1 MDFYLL
7 GWLSFIVTSLQ
18 IRPLL
23 QNPKRTGRN
32 SKNSASISIIVP
44 CRNEESNIGE
54 FLEAATRLSPPA
66 LEIIVVDDHST
77 DSTSSIAKSY
87 PGIIVVES
95 PPLPPTWIG
104 QNWACSFGAS
114 KAEGD
119 YLLFTDAD
127 TRLDVKALERS
138 NETMVGQSLQFISAV
153 PQIQCKSYW
162 EYIQGAFWMIILG
175 VSHHPIWKLHFC
187 IGQFLLFERLSYEQ
201 MGGHT
206 SIKDSPAED
215 LAIMK
220 IALKRGYKYNVCPHG
235 LYKVRMYNKGFVSF
249 VNGWVRILRL
259 GLMHSNFASLVIS
272 FFFVMHLGLP
282 VVDGVRHLL
291 GREMSASPL
300 VVVSSFIVST
310 LFIQFGARRILTVNH
325 WMNWV
330 YPLAFLLF
338 LYLTIKTSIDK
349 LRHKPL
355 YWRSREIPG

>member
-7 GWLSFIVTSLQ
+7 GWLSFIVTALQ
-18 IRPLL
+18 IRSLL
-23 QNPKRTGRN
+23 KSTKLRGTS
-32 SKNSASISIIVP
+32 SKSGASISIIVP
-44 CRNEESNIGE
+44 CRNEETNIGD
-54 FLEAATRLSPPA
+54 FLDAATRLSPPA

-77 DSTSSIAKSY
+77 DSTSSIASSY
-87 PGIIVVES
+87 PGVIVIES
-95 PPLPPTWIG
+95 PPLPQTWIG
-104 QNWACSFGAS
+104 KNWACSFGAS
-114 KAEGD
+114 KAQGD

-127 TRLDVKALERS
+127 TRLDAKALERS
-138 NETMVGQSLQFISAV
+138 YETLVGHNLQFISAV

-175 VSHHPIWKLHFC
+175 VSHHPIWKIYFC
-187 IGQFLLFERLSYEQ
+187 IGQFLLFERQSYEQ
-201 MGGHT
+201 MGGHA

-220 IALKRGYKYNVCPHG
+220 IALKHKYKYNVCSHG

-249 VNGWVRILRL
+249 LNGWVRILRL
-259 GLMHSNFASLVIS
+259 GLMQSNFASLATS

-282 VVDGVRHLL
+282 VIDGIRHLI

-310 LFIQFGARRILTVNH
+310 LFIQFGAKRILTVNH

-330 YPLAFLLF
+330 YPLAFFLF
-338 LYLTIKTSIDK
+338 LCLTIKTSIDK